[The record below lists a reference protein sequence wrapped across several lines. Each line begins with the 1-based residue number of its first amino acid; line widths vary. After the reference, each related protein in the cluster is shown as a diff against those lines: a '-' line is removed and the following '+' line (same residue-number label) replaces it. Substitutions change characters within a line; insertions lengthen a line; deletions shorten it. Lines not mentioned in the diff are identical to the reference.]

1 MIDHAGPES
10 SSGEEP
16 TAEASAQELLDARLA
31 AQLEELRED
40 GLLREARCVTPLPDG
55 WCGIDGAKVRNV
67 ASNDYLNLAQDPR
80 LIEAAQIALNE
91 SGVGSGASALVAGRG
106 PWQEKLEE
114 KLAEFEQTE
123 SSIVFPTGYA
133 ANLGT
138 LATLISADDIVF
150 CDRLN
155 HASIVDGCRMSGARL
170 RVYRHDQL
178 DILERELKKARAD
191 SQKWIVTDGVFSM
204 DGVVAPLPELCDL
217 AERFGA
223 FVIVDEAHGTGVL
236 GENGRG
242 ACELTGT
249 EDRVAVRVG
258 TLSKAVGCLGGFVA
272 GSRVLI
278 DLLRNSART
287 QMFST
292 ALPPAICAAACRSL
306 EILRSEPERKETL
319 HQLADLLRAELFHFE
334 LTISIGETSDCR
346 GPIIPVIIGEPAPTL
361 AAGQRLLR
369 EGFLAGAIRPPT
381 VPNGTSRLRISLNS
395 GLGEGDIRA
404 LSVAVARSAS
414 DSTM

>member
-1 MIDHAGPES
+1 MIDHAGLES

-16 TAEASAQELLDARLA
+16 TSVASAQEMLDARLA
-31 AQLEELRED
+31 AQLETLREN

-80 LIEAAQIALNE
+80 LIEAAQIALND
-91 SGVGSGASALVAGRG
+91 SGVGSSASALVAGRG
-106 PWQEKLEE
+106 PWQEKLEA

-123 SSIVFPTGYA
+123 SAIVFPTGYA
-133 ANLGT
+133 ANVGT
-138 LATLISADDIVF
+138 LATLISADDTVF

-155 HASIVDGCRMSGARL
+155 HASLVDGCRISGARL

-191 SQKWIVTDGVFSM
+191 TQRWIVTDGVFSM

-223 FVIVDEAHGTGVL
+223 FVVVDEAHGTGVL

-242 ACELTGT
+242 ATELTGT
-249 EDRVAVRVG
+249 EDRVAVRIG

-272 GSRVLI
+272 GSTTLVE
-278 DLLRNSART
+278 LLRNSART

-306 EILRSEPERKETL
+306 AILRSEPQRKETL
-319 HQLADLLRAELFHFE
+319 HQLARLLRAELLHFGLTTSVGE
-334 LTISIGETSDCR
+334 LSDSR
-346 GPIIPVIIGEPAPTL
+346 GPIIPVMIGDPVRTL
-361 AAGQRLLR
+361 DAGQRLLR

-381 VPNGTSRLRISLNS
+381 VPKGTSRLRISLNS
-395 GLGEGDIRA
+395 GLEKGDIRA
-404 LSVAVARSAS
+404 LAVAVARSVS
-414 DSTM
+414 ETSM